1 MNSSR
6 KSFTST
12 EAQAM
17 NYHFDFSFLTG
28 SFRPLLSGLRVTLE
42 LAIAANIIGVVCG
55 FLLCLLA
62 MSRLAVVRLPAQLF
76 IEFFRCTPALL
87 QIVWFFY
94 CIPMLLDV
102 FVDPITMGVLALG
115 LNLTAFNAEAY
126 RAGVQAVPKEHLDA
140 CVALGLRP
148 WQRTVYVVLPQ
159 ALRNAMPVL
168 MTNGIGTLQQSALVA
183 IVAVADLMYVGKSL
197 ATEAYRPLET
207 YSIVA
212 LIYFALSLPI
222 AKLVHIVERRQDA
235 AVSR

>member
-1 MNSSR
+1 
-6 KSFTST
+6 
-12 EAQAM
+12 M
-17 NYHFDFSFLTG
+17 NYHFDFSFLQNATG
-28 SFRPLLSGLRVTLE
+28 PLLSGLGVTLE
-42 LAIAANIIGVVCG
+42 LAIASNLMGLTLG

-62 MSRLAVVRLPAQLF
+62 MSRWIVFRWPAQLF

-94 CIPMLLDV
+94 CVPMMFDV
-102 FVDPITMGVLALG
+102 FVDPILMGVLALG
-115 LNLTAFNAEAY
+115 LNVTAFNAEAY

-148 WQRTVYVVLPQ
+148 WQRTLYVVLPQ

-168 MTNGIGTLQQSALVA
+168 MTNGIGSLQQSALVA

-222 AKLVHIVERRQDA
+222 SKLVHVVERRQDA
-235 AVSR
+235 AVTR

>member
-1 MNSSR
+1 
-6 KSFTST
+6 
-12 EAQAM
+12 M
-17 NYHFDFSFLTG
+17 NYHFDFRFLEG
-28 SFRPLLSGLRVTLE
+28 SAGALLDGLRVTIE
-42 LAIAANIIGVVCG
+42 LAVLSNLMGLVLG

-62 MSRLAVVRLPAQLF
+62 MSRLTFVRWPAQLF

-94 CIPMLLDV
+94 CIPIMVDV
-102 FVDPITMGVLALG
+102 FIDPITMGVLALG

-140 CVALGLRP
+140 CVALGLKP

-159 ALRNAMPVL
+159 ALRSAMPVL
-168 MTNGIGTLQQSALVA
+168 MTNGIGSLQQSALVA

-207 YSIVA
+207 YTVVA
-212 LIYFALSLPI
+212 LIYFALSLPV
-222 AKLVHIVERRQDA
+222 AKLVHAIERRQDLA
-235 AVSR
+235 IKR

>member
-1 MNSSR
+1 
-6 KSFTST
+6 
-12 EAQAM
+12 M
-17 NYHFDFSFLTG
+17 NYQFDFSFLEG
-28 SFRPLLSGLRVTLE
+28 SVGPLLSGLRVTLE
-42 LAIAANIIGVVCG
+42 LAIASNLIGLTCG

-62 MSRLAVVRLPAQLF
+62 MSRWAILRLPAQLF

-94 CIPMLLDV
+94 CIPMIFDV
-102 FVDPITMGVLALG
+102 FIDPITMGVLALG

-168 MTNGIGTLQQSALVA
+168 MTNGIGSLQQSALVA
-183 IVAVADLMYVGKSL
+183 IVAVADLMYVAKSL

-222 AKLVHIVERRQDA
+222 SKLVHVVERRQDA
-235 AVSR
+235 AISR